1 MQVSYADDHIT
12 HAVVGGKQAI
22 NFGISEDPAF
32 FQILSS
38 ALYKDPMLAMVRE
51 TICNA
56 WDAHIDSG
64 RTDRPL
70 MITLDDE
77 HLCIRDFGKGIPD
90 SLIGPIYGVYGAST
104 KKNDGRQTGGFGL
117 GCKSPFSYTDHFE
130 VTSWHAGLK
139 TIYSMS
145 KSSGQVQGKP
155 SITPLASFKT
165 DETGIQVRI
174 PLVEDKQNH
183 RLYSLVRQVVLN
195 GDIKAIF
202 NGDLLPT
209 IGLDIAENGFIL
221 LHKHNH
227 SEVDLEH
234 LKDDIYVRYGNVIY
248 PVDDS
253 AEYSELYKL
262 VNNIVSYKY
271 SCRLILQAE
280 PDSISITPSRESLTM
295 SDITV
300 ATIKDLFNKFMAQ
313 FHRNVAIATRHREFV
328 DDYVQAAIH
337 ESDTIHN
344 KLEISKWVVPGVP
357 DTTCEAILR
366 NNDQF
371 AMLEVIRRYS
381 HASKLDANIYV
392 KYMGDYLSGLA
403 QLGDLDRGLV
413 HSWIS
418 TANKAHALMSN
429 PRNYHRGYATNI
441 KNRKMRHYSEREHA
455 TAWWRKHI
463 LLPLVRKLL
472 KASKFDINKLMYFS
486 PLMTSKVDSWQR
498 RDNVPIGVSQVAIPN
513 HTYNLSSL
521 LKSAIVACH
530 NAKLINKRL
539 PDTQT
544 LGMGQIFFGN
554 FFVYEV
560 TRKKGEAEDV
570 LAMLR
575 AVDGLEVIDMT
586 GRTEQE
592 QAIYEERQAMVA
604 YARAQ
609 AAAGKPVPTKA
620 LKKTKPGLFRF
631 DQLVV
636 SDRRIDTHMFL
647 DLQDPERV
655 EKPTFIEKIST
666 AASGRNQLSTY
677 SNTEVSW
684 AIAKLYG
691 KEGAVTNKS
700 DVYERYIKKGAMKLE
715 DYVLSKLLPLVE
727 HSPTLKP
734 HHTASISKIKKYIDG
749 KFDHYQQYA
758 IEPIID
764 LISSI
769 PMLHDLLPGLVKLS
783 DDDQLRVVIWEHVR
797 YSYPHSSKHDVVRIA
812 AAVDALDLDPALQA
826 VIDKMF
832 TDNKYLRLVNINE
845 LKSFFKRNREDDV
858 AINKATA
865 FLQSILN

>member
-12 HAVVGGKQAI
+12 HAVVGGKAAI

-117 GCKSPFSYTDHFE
+117 GCKSPFSYSDHFE

-174 PLVEDKQNH
+174 PLVEGKQNY
-183 RLYSLVRQVVLN
+183 RLTSLVRQVVLN

-221 LHKHNH
+221 LHRHNQ
-227 SEVDLEH
+227 SLVDLEH
-234 LKDDIYVRYGNVIY
+234 LKGDIYVRYGNVIY

-253 AEYSELYKL
+253 EEYTELYKL
-262 VNNIVSYKY
+262 VRNIVSHKY
-271 SCRLILQAE
+271 SCRLILQAD

-328 DDYVQAAIH
+328 DGYVQAAIH
-337 ESDTIHN
+337 KADTIHN
-344 KLEISKWVVPGVP
+344 KLEISDWVIPGVP
-357 DTTCEAILR
+357 DTTGEAILR

-381 HASKLDANIYV
+381 HASKLEANTYV
-392 KYMGDYLSGLA
+392 KYMSDYLSGLA
-403 QLGDLDRGLV
+403 QLGELDRSLV
-413 HSWIS
+413 RSWIS
-418 TANKAHALMSN
+418 TANKAHALMGN
-429 PRNYHRGYATNI
+429 PRNHRSWNTTNT
-441 KNRKMRHYSEREHA
+441 KNRKMRYYSESGHA
-455 TAWWRKHI
+455 TAWWRKYV
-463 LLPLVRKLL
+463 LLPLVRKLM
-472 KASKFDINKLMYFS
+472 KAGKIEGNRLTFYS
-486 PLMTSKVDSWQR
+486 PQMSSQVDSWKR
-498 RDNVPIGVSQVAIPN
+498 RDNLPTGVGAVTFSN
-513 HTYNLSSL
+513 HTQNIASL
-521 LKSAIVACH
+521 LKPAIVVCH
-530 NAKLINKRL
+530 NANLINKRM
-539 PDTQT
+539 PNTQS
-544 LGMGQIFFGN
+544 LGMGQIHFGN
-554 FFVYEV
+554 FFVYEIP
-560 TRKKGEAEDV
+560 RKKGEAEDTV
-570 LAMLR
+570 AMFR
-575 AVDGLEVIDMT
+575 TISDLEVIDMT
-586 GRTEQE
+586 GRTLAE
-592 QAIYEERQAMVA
+592 QADYEERQANVA
-604 YARAQ
+604 HAHAQ
-609 AAAGKPVPTKA
+609 AAAGKPVPVKV
-620 LKKTKPGLFRF
+620 LKKAKPGLFRF

-636 SDRRIDTHMFL
+636 SDCKIDTRMFL

-655 EKPTFIEKIST
+655 EQPTFIEKIST
-666 AASGRNQLSTY
+666 ADSLRHVLGTIDNQRAA
-677 SNTEVSW
+677 W
-684 AIAKLYG
+684 AVTKLYG
-691 KEGAVTNKS
+691 KDGAVTNKS
-700 DVYERYIKKGAMKLE
+700 DVYDRYIKKGAMKLD
-715 DYVLSKLLPLVE
+715 DYMLSKLLPLVE
-727 HSPTLKP
+727 HSPTLKL
-734 HHTASISKIKKYIDG
+734 HHTSSGNKIKKYIKG
-749 KFDHYQQYA
+749 KFVYYDQRT
-758 IEPIID
+758 IIPFVE
-764 LISSI
+764 LILST
-769 PMLHDLLPGLVKLS
+769 PVLHGLFPGMAKLS
-783 DDDQLRVVIWEHVR
+783 DDDQLRAIVWEHVR
-797 YSYPHSSKHDVVRIA
+797 NKYPLSSNSEVERVA
-812 AAVDALDLDPALQA
+812 AVVDALDLDPSLQA

-832 TDNKYLRLVNINE
+832 TDNKYLGLVNITGLE
-845 LKSFFKRNREDDV
+845 SFFMVNRKDDE
-858 AINKATA
+858 ATNKAVA
-865 FLQSILN
+865 FLQSVLN